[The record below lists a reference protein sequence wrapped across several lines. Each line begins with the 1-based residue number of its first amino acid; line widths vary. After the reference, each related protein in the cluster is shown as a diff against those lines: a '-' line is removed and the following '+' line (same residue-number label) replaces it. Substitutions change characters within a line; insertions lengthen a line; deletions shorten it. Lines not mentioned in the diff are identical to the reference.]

1 MPSTPDSLS
10 SLLSACLDGD
20 ADTARLLREDEE
32 FQSSIAP
39 ICQQQRDQLR
49 RYCSV
54 LDQQIRALQDSN
66 DSHLLEL
73 EFRASLQRAELDSQS
88 LLDQAQA
95 VIRAVKDSAGAV
107 AANQDLA
114 SHTLHDVQL
123 GNQRLSELIGEMDL
137 VEQAVNGMGKT
148 VQAFLEQTRTITT
161 LAVKVQ
167 EIAKQTNLLALNAAI
182 EAARAGEHGRGFAV
196 VADEVK
202 KLAQSSSHA
211 ASEIRSAASN
221 INEGA
226 AEVENRVSA
235 SIQHLRRGGDSLETV
250 AEVLGMANH
259 SAQETQENIK
269 NIIDGSAQEIAAA
282 EAMGAHMETLRG
294 SMQKFDGSFSEI
306 GNCLGNIQKNLEQAA
321 EEAMNGPV
329 VPLAVRLSIAKSDHV
344 RWVGRVLEAIRSG
357 NTSLDTEELKDE
369 HACRLGLWMDA
380 LNESALTQ
388 STEFAALQQVHP
400 QVHKLGLRLL
410 QSVREHDRT
419 AIHKGAEQLK
429 SLSTLVQTQLDKL
442 RDKILSAGD

>member
-1 MPSTPDSLS
+1 MLNAPDSLS
-10 SLLSACLDGD
+10 SLLSSCLDGD
-20 ADTARLLREDEE
+20 LETAKLLREDEE

-39 ICQQQRDQLR
+39 LCKQQREQLR
-49 RYCSV
+49 QYCRV
-54 LDQQIRALQDSN
+54 LDQQTLALQGSN
-66 DSHLLEL
+66 DNHLLGL
-73 EFRASLQRAELDSQS
+73 AFRDSLQRAELDSQS

-95 VIRAVKDSAGAV
+95 VIRAVKDSAIAV

-114 SHTLHDVQL
+114 AHTLHDVQL

-211 ASEIRSAASN
+211 ASDIRNAANN

-226 AEVENRVSA
+226 AEVESRVSA

-259 SAQETQENIK
+259 SAQETQENIQ
-269 NIIDGSAQEIAAA
+269 NIINGGAQEIAAA
-282 EAMGAHMETLRG
+282 EAMGSHMQTLRS
-294 SMQKFDGSFSEI
+294 SMQGFDGSFTEI
-306 GNCLGNIQKNLEQAA
+306 RNCLGKIQKNLEQGA
-321 EEAMNGPV
+321 EEAMTGTT
-329 VPLAVRLSIAKSDHV
+329 PLAVRLSIAKSDHV
-344 RWVGRVLEAIRSG
+344 RWVGKVLEAISTG
-357 NTSLDTEELKDE
+357 NTSLGADELKDE
-369 HACRLGLWMDA
+369 HACRLGLWMDN
-380 LNESALTQ
+380 LMETSLTQ

-410 QSVREHDRT
+410 QSVREQDLAAVR
-419 AIHKGAEQLK
+419 KGSEQLK
-429 SLSTLVQTQLDKL
+429 SLSLLVQTQLDKL
-442 RDKILSAGD
+442 REKILAAE